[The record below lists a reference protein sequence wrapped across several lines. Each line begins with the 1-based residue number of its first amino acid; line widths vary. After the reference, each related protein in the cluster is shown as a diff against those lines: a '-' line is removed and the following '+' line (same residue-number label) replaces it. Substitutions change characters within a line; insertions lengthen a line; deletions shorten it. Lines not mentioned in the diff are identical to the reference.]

1 MTMTGRLLAI
11 VLTLTAWLAPARMVN
26 AQERL
31 GPIPPEQ
38 MTKAQ
43 KDAVEAFTKVR
54 RNGPFGFWWG
64 YLRVPE
70 VMMPF
75 LEIQTHVHGVM
86 ETEKGALGEK
96 LTHFAILI
104 AAREWTQNVIWNLHD
119 KNAEKS
125 GLKPETMSALAAGR
139 RPPNMSDDEAL
150 VYDFCIE
157 LQHNRSVTDET
168 YARMVKRFG
177 ERGVAEA
184 TLIQGEY
191 TIMSMFMNVARTPL
205 DANVKPPLKPF
216 PR

>member
-1 MTMTGRLLAI
+1 MKLTVFAVAVA
-11 VLTLTAWLAPARMVN
+11 VLIAPSAP

-31 GPIPPEQ
+31 GAIPPSE
-38 MTKAQ
+38 MTAAQ
-43 KDAVEAFTKVR
+43 KKVVDEFSKTR

-70 VMMPF
+70 VVMPF
-75 LEIQTHVHGVM
+75 LEIQNHVHGVM
-86 ETEKGALGEK
+86 ETEKGALGGK

-119 KNAEKS
+119 KNAVKA
-125 GLKPETMSALAAGR
+125 GLEPDLMSALAAGR
-139 RPPNMSDDEAL
+139 RPPKMLEDEAI
-150 VYDFCIE
+150 VYDFCME
-157 LQHNRSVTDET
+157 LQRNRSVSDET
-168 YARMVKRFG
+168 YARMVGKFG

-191 TIMSMFMNVARTPL
+191 GIMSMFMNVARTPV
-205 DANVKPPLKPF
+205 DPGAATPLKAF

>member
-1 MTMTGRLLAI
+1 MLRKLCAI
-11 VLTLTAWLAPARMVN
+11 VTVLAASCTVAR
-26 AQERL
+26 AQDRL
-31 GPIPPEQ
+31 GPIPPAQ
-38 MTKAQ
+38 MTEAQ
-43 KDAVEAFTKVR
+43 KKVVEEFSKTR

-70 VMMPF
+70 VLMPF
-75 LEIQTHVHGVM
+75 LEIQNHVHGVM
-86 ETEKGALGEK
+86 ETEKGALGGK

-119 KNAEKS
+119 KNAVKA
-125 GLKPETMSALAAGR
+125 GLEPDLMSALAAGR
-139 RPPNMSDDEAL
+139 RPPKMSDDEAI

-157 LQHNRSVTDET
+157 LQRNRSVSDET
-168 YARMVKRFG
+168 YARMVARFG

-191 TIMSMFMNVARTPL
+191 GIMSMFMNVARTPV
-205 DANVKPPLKPF
+205 DPGAATPLKAF